1 MDEFFRRD
9 AATFVSLY
17 RFVQPG
23 VFPVDPA
30 TENIGV
36 RAASASRVSKMAPVR
51 GLFNQRV
58 QKLDDF
64 HFTVAQYGLAIAE
77 EQHIKVV
84 VEQFA

>member
-1 MDEFFRRD
+1 MSPFLETQRHSFPCIGL
-9 AATFVSLY
+9 SN
-17 RFVQPG
+17 PG
-23 VFPVDPA
+23 VFPFDPA
-30 TENIGV
+30 TENVGV

-51 GLFNQRV
+51 DLFNQRV

-64 HFTVAQYGLAIAE
+64 HFTAAQYGLAIAE